1 MRLLRIVESVDDDG
15 GNAGFIENDFAD
27 DIMIEANQKIAL
39 VNATLSLKNTSL
51 TIDGEN
57 NKIQFQ
63 FTAATGVR
71 TAFMDSNIG
80 FGVSAHD
87 QASQAVVNT
96 LNDALGC
103 LLNIGNEPSEEVPET
118 GTGNGFNSDIGKQWE
133 RPTTSGRTLIRW
145 KNGGRTVLEDHW
157 TNSNLT
163 AAPAVAAGG
172 NYNNS
177 TLTPVGASNETTTPT
192 SSLYALTPWGKGCCQ
207 HFCRIRKIVAATGG
221 DYTTT
226 GITLGLEGLA
236 GAAPAPATDGSCDF
250 GLKIVF
256 VNGGQGHPVAIK
268 IEAGSFEGTE
278 DDGVEIYYI
287 TENDANNPI
296 VGLFRNFGFIQY
308 LGYADTYFKL
318 LIDNIGEG
326 ASPNGVD
333 YPANRA
339 AALVMYAAAVA
350 GTYDA
355 TLAGDV
361 AGTNSA
367 DKGTTEEH
375 VLWEASEN
383 PTRGGAEPADLHPS
397 YNFYSAKT
405 TAGETP
411 VSYGEIEV
419 DFVRS
424 TLDPWIA
431 PPKAEHLV
439 HNDALGA
446 IAPALPSAVQT
457 TSNFI
462 QLQQEVADYL
472 GYFMKSQRAG
482 VYRSP
487 EAGFYTFEGSQ
498 SKDPND
504 TKAGFFYEADL
515 PTTNQSNYYNLQV
528 IWKSRPLDC
537 YDGDTG
543 EQSSLLGCIP
553 TTINSNGQIV
563 YEAKNILPINFRNP
577 SSFSMRN
584 AMIRILTADGEPVI
598 FSGVQVIT
606 VALLDA

>member
-27 DIMIEANQKIAL
+27 DIIIEANQKIAL

-133 RPTTSGRTLIRW
+133 RPTTGSRTLIRW
-145 KNGGRTVLEDHW
+145 KNGSRTILEDHW

-192 SSLYALTPWGKGCCQ
+192 SSLYALTPWAKGCCQ
-207 HFCRIRKIVAATGG
+207 HFCRIRKIVAAVDG

-236 GAAPAPATDGSCDF
+236 GAAPAPATDGACDF

-256 VNGGQGHPVAIK
+256 VDGGQGHPVAIK

-318 LIDNIGEG
+318 LIDNIGGG
-326 ASPNGVD
+326 ASPNGVA

-350 GTYDA
+350 GVYDA

-431 PPKAEHLV
+431 PPKPIHL
-439 HNDALGA
+439 HSNDALGA
-446 IAPALPSAVQT
+446 IAPAPMSNVQT

-482 VYRSP
+482 VYRAP
-487 EAGFYTFEGSQ
+487 EVDFYTFEGSQ

-537 YDGDTG
+537 YDGETG

-606 VALLDA
+606 VALLDG